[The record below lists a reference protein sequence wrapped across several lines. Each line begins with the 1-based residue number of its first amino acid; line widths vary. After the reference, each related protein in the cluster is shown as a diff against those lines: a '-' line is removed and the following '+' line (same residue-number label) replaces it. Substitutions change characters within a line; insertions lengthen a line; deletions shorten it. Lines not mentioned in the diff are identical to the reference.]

1 MSVTILSGPP
11 EDAATSVRTVVCY
24 LRTANAGTAAQRLL
38 ARQRTRLERE
48 AAAHGWT
55 VLEWVEDLRQSGA
68 TLARPG
74 LTRALNLLAHHQA
87 DALVACEPTRL
98 ARSAAVT
105 RQLAAHAAAY
115 GWQLVIVQDD
125 RQLPLFP
132 TRATPD
138 T

>member
-1 MSVTILSGPP
+1 MTSPNTP
-11 EDAATSVRTVVCY
+11 SVRTVIAYTRVAD
-24 LRTANAGTAAQRLL
+24 RTRQASIQAQRADLG
-38 ARQRTRLERE
+38 AEI
-48 AAAHGWT
+48 AFHGWT
-55 VLEWVEDLRQSGA
+55 VAEWIDDLGQPGTTLE
-68 TLARPG
+68 RPG

-98 ARSAAVT
+98 ARLAAVT

-132 TRATPD
+132 THATPD
-138 T
+138 R